1 MFSEYIAPEL
11 LETLNT
17 SLKSLRSK
25 HDATCDYWS
34 MGIIGYELVTE
45 ETPFK
50 DDSVGSTYLKISKHC
65 DGTAKLKYPGDVVVS
80 DEFRDFIDHLVTKSS
95 KRLTYVQIIKH
106 EYFEGV
112 SWDNLRYQVMIFY
125 TFLYLFQCS

>member
-1 MFSEYIAPEL
+1 MIFLEYIAPEL
-11 LETLNT
+11 LDKLN
-17 SLKSLRSK
+17 SSIKSLRST

-65 DGTAKLKYPGDVVVS
+65 DGSATLKYPGDIVVS
-80 DEFRDFIDHLVTKSS
+80 DEFRDLIDRLVTKSS
-95 KRLTYVQIIKH
+95 KRLTYAQIIKH
-106 EYFEGV
+106 DYFHGIP
-112 SWDNLRYQVMIFY
+112 WDSLRNQVII
-125 TFLYLFQCS
+125 